1 MSRHHHHHQCLDLY
15 CCLPNEFLMSYPQPQ
30 ASLYYQQKKKTIDR
44 NRNALE
50 SISLSQ
56 RSKCK
61 PKNLLHPYRTSKDR
75 YENTAN
81 ISQERKINKIMSI
94 ESVDHEVEY
103 YMVKKPTTITK
114 LDYSSQMAD
123 GDKKNEIILDNSFD
137 EFQQQRFT
145 NDQEHIIDM
154 MHKDI
159 IRPIPCKPTVN
170 DRLKTS
176 PNLKLFKNSISHLS
190 SSQFCQSTLPL
201 NRTSTWRKLQANIT
215 PSHYYRIQEFQQD
228 RQQHYHSSP
237 TIHPVMLPPLHKRS
251 EIHSSEE
258 SKVISNITD
267 TYVSYTSLS
276 IDFSTN
282 SSNTNTDSRI
292 IQSIDVDQKILDNDD
307 NSNTTNPITN
317 SLETAHQ
324 LEIYSIENTAIENNK
339 NFLNQTIANSPSTFS
354 NNDLKDDSSTNISV
368 QIAPNATS
376 LHETENIEEHQ
387 TFIEILSPPQV
398 PSIFLNDILSSLF
411 PTISTQLTSTSS
423 NNNLLGLHSHHYIHD
438 DINEIPYILFDNIG
452 NMTEIL
458 SIDEIPPLSLSS
470 SSFVGSNHVTEI
482 HQPKKVHSL
491 FESIEELCVLIRTLL
506 QHELTGQK
514 ITSLQATIASQL
526 AILLTY
532 LAIPNNDKIISELM
546 PKNTIERMISTDEND
561 FSLQLST
568 VETQTDIEW
577 TIQLNDQK
585 VFESSNHLHFHTE
598 PIHNVVEFSIHEASS
613 FDIKQEDIINTSL
626 SSQKVI
632 SHTDLI
638 SQSISFHLSDRR
650 PNHAFSDT
658 FIYHI
663 YHRQQHS
670 FSCHRLISFSE
681 TTINSFMHRFDH
693 HWITK
698 EETKHLF
705 KRIGQKLQHY
715 IELDSSNTCLEA
727 STEFTPDFLLTTI
740 NNSKYDDNDDQTEQF
755 GIDTEKQDYQTDTI
769 SIITNEQQEKLD
781 TLTFNS
787 TEKDNYDSLDLDI
800 EPGREKIV
808 KFLIFKKHILDNED
822 HLLFSSIGIHQSKQ
836 YLNNE
841 PNIEEDSIPKSS
853 VININ

>member
-1 MSRHHHHHQCLDLY
+1 
-15 CCLPNEFLMSYPQPQ
+15 
-30 ASLYYQQKKKTIDR
+30 
-44 NRNALE
+44 
-50 SISLSQ
+50 
-56 RSKCK
+56 
-61 PKNLLHPYRTSKDR
+61 
-75 YENTAN
+75 
-81 ISQERKINKIMSI
+81 
-94 ESVDHEVEY
+94 
-103 YMVKKPTTITK
+103 
-114 LDYSSQMAD
+114 
-123 GDKKNEIILDNSFD
+123 
-137 EFQQQRFT
+137 
-145 NDQEHIIDM
+145 
-154 MHKDI
+154 
-159 IRPIPCKPTVN
+159 
-170 DRLKTS
+170 
-176 PNLKLFKNSISHLS
+176 
-190 SSQFCQSTLPL
+190 
-201 NRTSTWRKLQANIT
+201 
-215 PSHYYRIQEFQQD
+215 
-228 RQQHYHSSP
+228 
-237 TIHPVMLPPLHKRS
+237 
-251 EIHSSEE
+251 
-258 SKVISNITD
+258 
-267 TYVSYTSLS
+267 
-276 IDFSTN
+276 
-282 SSNTNTDSRI
+282 
-292 IQSIDVDQKILDNDD
+292 
-307 NSNTTNPITN
+307 
-317 SLETAHQ
+317 
-324 LEIYSIENTAIENNK
+324 
-339 NFLNQTIANSPSTFS
+339 
-354 NNDLKDDSSTNISV
+354 
-368 QIAPNATS
+368 
-376 LHETENIEEHQ
+376 
-387 TFIEILSPPQV
+387 
-398 PSIFLNDILSSLF
+398 
-411 PTISTQLTSTSS
+411 
-423 NNNLLGLHSHHYIHD
+423 
-438 DINEIPYILFDNIG
+438 
-452 NMTEIL
+452 
-458 SIDEIPPLSLSS
+458 
-470 SSFVGSNHVTEI
+470 
-482 HQPKKVHSL
+482 
-491 FESIEELCVLIRTLL
+491 
-506 QHELTGQK
+506 
-514 ITSLQATIASQL
+514 
-526 AILLTY
+526 
-532 LAIPNNDKIISELM
+532 
-546 PKNTIERMISTDEND
+546 MISTDEND

-740 NNSKYDDNDDQTEQF
+740 NNSKYDDSDDQTEQF

-836 YLNNE
+836 CLNNE